1 MNDVCVK
8 LQVSQWSCSN
18 KSGYLLKKN
27 VNIRSSM
34 SQAIIDVLA
43 LDLANV
49 AQRKINTCL

>member
-8 LQVSQWSCSN
+8 LKVSQWSCYN

-34 SQAIIDVLA
+34 SQAIIDGLA
-43 LDLANV
+43 LDFANV
-49 AQRKINTCL
+49 AQRKINTCP

>member
-8 LQVSQWSCSN
+8 LKVSQWSCSN